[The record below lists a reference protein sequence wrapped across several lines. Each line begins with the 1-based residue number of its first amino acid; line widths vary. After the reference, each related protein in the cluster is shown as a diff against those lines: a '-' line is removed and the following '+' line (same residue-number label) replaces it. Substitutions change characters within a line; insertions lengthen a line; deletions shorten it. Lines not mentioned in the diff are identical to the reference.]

1 MFITGLTNGG
11 PAGALY
17 EYLVAWVGFIS
28 VNAVL
33 GELASMAPTSGAQ
46 YHWVSILAPRSSRK
60 FLGYITGWLMLAG
73 WQAMT
78 ASAAYLCG
86 TMIQGALVLTH
97 PDYLNHWQNWH
108 GTLLLWAV
116 ILLSVTVNT
125 VWGPLLARFEGAVL
139 VLHVLGFF
147 AILLPL
153 VLLSDHSNPGAV
165 WTTFL
170 NQGGWPTQ
178 GLSFCIGIQ
187 GSVFAFLGGDGA
199 IHMSEEIRNPSMIV
213 PRSLLAGLL
222 INGIL
227 GFAMLIALLYCMGDV
242 DQALEANPSYPFM
255 AIFKSSVG
263 STAGATVMVSI
274 IIIMAFAATT
284 GCLASTSRIYWAFAR
299 DHALPGS
306 QYLKKLDSRTH
317 VPMTAVVTTTI
328 LSCLLALVNIG
339 DATAFNG
346 VISITVAGVMGSYL
360 IVACLIL
367 YRRLTTGIRPRNDD
381 NTLTNTTGAGLTWGP
396 WRLKGFI
403 GIANNTFACAFLA
416 FTFFFSFWPAVA
428 DVTPASMNW
437 AVLVTVIVL
446 GFSIA
451 YYALVARKTFS
462 GPIVEV
468 E

>member
-1 MFITGLTNGG
+1 MNSGG

-17 EYLVAWVGFIS
+17 EYLVAWVGFMS

-78 ASAAYLCG
+78 ASAAYLTG

-97 PDYLNHWQNWH
+97 PDYLNNWQNWH

-147 AILLPL
+147 AVLLPL
-153 VLLSDHSNPGAV
+153 VVLSDHSNPGAV

-199 IHMSEEIRNPSMIV
+199 IH
-213 PRSLLAGLL
+213 
-222 INGIL
+222 
-227 GFAMLIALLYCMGDV
+227 
-242 DQALEANPSYPFM
+242 
-255 AIFKSSVG
+255 
-263 STAGATVMVSI
+263 VSI
-274 IIIMAFAATT
+274 
-284 GCLASTSRIYWAFAR
+284 S
-299 DHALPGS
+299 
-306 QYLKKLDSRTH
+306 
-317 VPMTAVVTTTI
+317 
-328 LSCLLALVNIG
+328 
-339 DATAFNG
+339 
-346 VISITVAGVMGSYL
+346 
-360 IVACLIL
+360 
-367 YRRLTTGIRPRNDD
+367 
-381 NTLTNTTGAGLTWGP
+381 
-396 WRLKGFI
+396 
-403 GIANNTFACAFLA
+403 
-416 FTFFFSFWPAVA
+416 
-428 DVTPASMNW
+428 
-437 AVLVTVIVL
+437 
-446 GFSIA
+446 
-451 YYALVARKTFS
+451 
-462 GPIVEV
+462 
-468 E
+468 